1 MKVSFTNNVYENKQ
15 LLCCRFLGSKGKVAW
30 TGNWVSYID
39 TLLQFELI
47 SIKTRELRL
56 PTYIEEVI
64 IDPVYHKEVVK
75 GLSNTKGNTYQQRV
89 ECIQ

>member
-1 MKVSFTNNVYENKQ
+1 MTNFY
-15 LLCCRFLGSKGKVAW
+15 FSGSKGKVAW

-56 PTYIEEVI
+56 PTYIKEVI
-64 IDPVYHKEVVK
+64 IDPVYHKQVVK
-75 GLSNTKGNTYQQRV
+75 GSANTKGSTYELRA
-89 ECIQ
+89 E

>member
-1 MKVSFTNNVYENKQ
+1 M
-15 LLCCRFLGSKGKVAW
+15 AW

-56 PTYIEEVI
+56 PTYIKEVV
-64 IDPVYHKEVVK
+64 IDPVYHKQVID
-75 GLSNTKGNTYQQRV
+75 GSSNSNGSNKYKIIITFYIN
-89 ECIQ
+89 

>member
-1 MKVSFTNNVYENKQ
+1 MKKKTNNYKTSVFITPLGISSIAYD
-15 LLCCRFLGSKGKVAW
+15 FSGSKGKVAW

-56 PTYIEEVI
+56 PTYVKEIV
-64 IDPVYHKEVVK
+64 IDPVYHKEVIGK
-75 GLSNTKGNTYQQRV
+75 SSNTKGN
-89 ECIQ
+89 